1 MHFGL
6 YSLLLLLLTFF
17 TRSEREVFIYERKTW
32 ECVRLLEILQRSEA
46 DFSVTIFSLSRV
58 FYEMSQF
65 LVCYNLFS
73 EFTINRHLNQ
83 SPLFYPFLNFW
94 RPFWRGYERQNAKE
108 IIKGQRGTVAEFKK
122 KDSIGFNK
130 NVFAKTPYQCLFIN
144 LQTRRVF
151 YRHWRET
158 ISADCRLY

>member
-32 ECVRLLEILQRSEA
+32 ECVRFLEISTERKSRL
-46 DFSVTIFSLSRV
+46 FSDNFFIITSVLWNVSIPRLLTCL
-58 FYEMSQF
+58 
-65 LVCYNLFS
+65 S

-83 SPLFYPFLNFW
+83 NSPFWSILNFW